1 MLLRRYKAQEVGK
14 CFNLESNIMS
24 RGESEGPVVKIG
36 GERRGGG
43 RDISLSVIQSA
54 VIFN

>member
-24 RGESEGPVVKIG
+24 RGKSEGPVVKIG
-36 GERRGGG
+36 GGG